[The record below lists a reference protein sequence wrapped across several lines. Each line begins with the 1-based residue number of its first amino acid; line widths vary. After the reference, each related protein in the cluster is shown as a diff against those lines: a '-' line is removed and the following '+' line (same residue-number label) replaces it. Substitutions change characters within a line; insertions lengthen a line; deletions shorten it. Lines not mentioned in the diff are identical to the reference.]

1 MRINKADNIL
11 QVYQANNTNAKKANG
26 NNTIKKNDN
35 IKISEKA
42 IDVQYGLQKLKEVDN
57 KNDIR
62 FDKVEDL
69 KRQIQAGT
77 YNVSGEAIAE
87 KILAK
92 TNFNELV

>member
-11 QVYQANNTNAKKANG
+11 QVYQANNKVKRNNAL
-26 NNTIKKNDN
+26 NNNKQNDH

-42 IDVQYGLQKLKEVDN
+42 IDVQYGLQKLREVDN

-62 FDKVEDL
+62 LDKVEDL
-69 KRQIQAGT
+69 KKQIQTGT
-77 YNVSGEAIAE
+77 YKVSGEAIAE

-92 TNFNELV
+92 TNFNKLV